1 MTEPTQGLHDALGD
15 RYRIE
20 RELGAGGMAT
30 VYLADDLRHHR
41 RVAIKVLRPD
51 LAAALGLDRFLREI
65 RTTASLRHP
74 HIVPLYDSG
83 EGAGVAYYVMP
94 FVEGESLRDRLRR
107 EKQLPVQDALRI
119 AAEVADALD
128 YAHAHGVIHRDIKP
142 ENILLD
148 SGHAVVADFG
158 IAQAIDL
165 AGGEQLTGT
174 GVAIGTPTY
183 MSPEQ
188 VAGERDLDARSD
200 LYALACVL
208 FEMLAGQ
215 PPFAGPTM
223 KSVMHQHVMATPPDV
238 GQLRPDVPADVS
250 SALQRALS
258 KEPADR
264 FPVASQFADALTS
277 RETAAR
283 PVGAGR
289 GAAWWRW
296 MPLAAA
302 ATVVAAAVVAL
313 GVSLAM
319 RRVPAPIRL
328 GRRTA
333 VTLDPGLELDPA
345 LSPDGK
351 LVAYSVGQGVLTV
364 RQADG
369 GAPVQVL
376 RTGDTRGRWPAWLP
390 DGQRILFVSPRGIE
404 VVSAL
409 GGSPRLLVSGRQLGR
424 GVTVAPDGRTF
435 AYVSHDSL
443 YAAPVDGGQA
453 RFITHGYE
461 MHSPA
466 WSPDGKW
473 IAFVQGDIQYV
484 QMIDLGNIAFSAVW
498 LVPAAGGSAQRVTD
512 DRSMHAS
519 PAWASARSLLFVSDR
534 DGGRDAYQVALS
546 GEGAPRGAPVR
557 ITTGLSPHGIAVSL
571 DGSRFVFSAFTET
584 SNAWSLPIPLAG
596 EVSVSTAVQETQGN
610 QVMENIGVS
619 NDGRWLGFSAARGGP
634 SQVYVLRRD
643 TKGAAIQQATSD
655 TSSSYWVAW
664 SPDAKEIAFHRF
676 RGEKRQVFVSPVEG
690 GTATAVTDGSED
702 ERSPEWSPDGR
713 QLLLLDNWGTR
724 PALHVVT
731 RGADGRW
738 SKPRSLSIVVGAD
751 TITPG
756 ISDWSPDGRFVACGC
771 GEGGIV
777 VAPVEGGTARR
788 LSPTFSTAGW
798 AFPQWSA
805 DGRTVYHV
813 SEDSGRVAAVVAV
826 PVDGGLG
833 RRVVRF
839 DDATRP
845 WHRFGFRVRAG
856 RIYMTL
862 GDRESD
868 VGVADI
874 ERE

>member
-1 MTEPTQGLHDALGD
+1 MTDPTQRLSDALGD

-20 RELGAGGMAT
+20 RELGSGGMAT

-51 LAAALGLDRFLREI
+51 LAAALGVSRFLREI
-65 RTTASLRHP
+65 TTTASLRHP

-83 EGAGVAYYVMP
+83 EGGGVAYFVMP

-158 IAQAIDL
+158 IAQAIDV

-188 VAGERDLDARSD
+188 VAGERELDARSD

-208 FEMLAGQ
+208 FEMLTGQ
-215 PPFAGPTM
+215 PPFAGPSA
-223 KSVMHQHVMATPPDV
+223 KSVMHQHVMAAPPDV
-238 GQLRPDVPADVS
+238 AQLRPDVPADVS

-264 FPVASQFADALTS
+264 FPLASQFADALSGRQTATS
-277 RETAAR
+277 AVGVRNASAR
-283 PVGAGR
+283 RRWIPIAVGG
-289 GAAWWRW
+289 
-296 MPLAAA
+296 
-302 ATVVAAAVVAL
+302 VALAAVVAV
-313 GVSLAM
+313 GTSLVT
-319 RRVPAPIRL
+319 RRAPTPIRL

-333 VTLDPGLELDPA
+333 VTLDPGLELDPS

-376 RTGDTRGRWPAWLP
+376 RAGDTRGRWPAWLP

-409 GGSPRLLVSGRQLGR
+409 GGSPRLLVAGRQLGR

-443 YAAPVDGGQA
+443 YAAPVDGGPA
-453 RFITHGYE
+453 RLVTHGYE
-461 MHSPA
+461 IHSPA
-466 WSPDGKW
+466 WSPDGRW

-484 QMIDLGNIAFSAVW
+484 QMIDLGNIAHSGIW
-498 LVPAAGGSAQRVTD
+498 LVPAAGGPARRVTD
-512 DRSMHAS
+512 ERSLHVS
-519 PAWASARSLLFVSDR
+519 PAWASTRSLLFVSDQ
-534 DGGRDAYQVALS
+534 DGGRDAYELS
-546 GEGAPRGAPVR
+546 LGADGAPKGAAVR

-584 SNAWSLPIPLAG
+584 SNAWSLPIPLTG

-610 QVMENIGVS
+610 QVMENVGVS

-690 GTATAVTDGSED
+690 GTATAVTDGSDD

-713 QLLLLDNWGTR
+713 QLLLLANWGTR
-724 PALHVVT
+724 PAVHIVT
-731 RGADGRW
+731 RAANGRW
-738 SKPRSLSIVVGAD
+738 SKPRALQFVVGAD
-751 TITPG
+751 TLTSG
-756 ISDWSPDGRFVACGC
+756 LSDWSPDGHLVACGC
-771 GEGGIV
+771 GEGGLVI
-777 VAPVEGGTARR
+777 APVDGGPARR
-788 LSPTFSTAGW
+788 LSSTFSTAGW

-813 SEDSGRVAAVVAV
+813 VEDSGRVAAVVAV
-826 PVDGGLG
+826 PVDGGPG

-839 DDATRP
+839 DDPARP

-856 RIYMTL
+856 RIFVTL